1 MNNLKLFLT
10 PVVYTFFTL
19 FLFTFDFEESDVS
32 IKHID
37 KFFHFIIFLFLYFVW
52 FYTLNKKYRVS
63 KSILLLFLSLYAL
76 LIELIQL
83 KLTYRSFEI
92 LDIFFNIIGL
102 VVSVFSIRF
111 LEINFKK

>member
-1 MNNLKLFLT
+1 MNNLKLFLI

-19 FLFTFDFEESDVS
+19 FLFTFDFEESEIS
-32 IKHID
+32 IKHLD
-37 KFFHFIIFLFLYFVW
+37 KFYHFIIFLFLYFIW
-52 FYTLNKKYRVS
+52 FYTLNKKFRFS
-63 KSILLLFLSLYAL
+63 KSKLLLILSLYAL

-92 LDIFFNIIGL
+92 LDIIFNNIAL
-102 VVSVFSIRF
+102 VVSVIAIRY

>member
-1 MNNLKLFLT
+1 VNNLKLFLT

-19 FLFTFDFEESDVS
+19 FLFTFDFKESDVS

-37 KFFHFIIFLFLYFVW
+37 KFFHLIIFLFLYFVW
-52 FYTLNKKYRVS
+52 FYTLNKKFRIS

-92 LDIFFNIIGL
+92 LDVIFNNIGL
-102 VVSVFSIRF
+102 VVSVISIRF
-111 LEINFKK
+111 LETNFKK

>member
-37 KFFHFIIFLFLYFVW
+37 KFFHLIIFLFLYFVW
-52 FYTLNKKYRVS
+52 FYTLNKKFRIS

-92 LDIFFNIIGL
+92 LDVIFNNIGL
-102 VVSVFSIRF
+102 VVSVISIRF
-111 LEINFKK
+111 LETNFKK